1 MRGGELVSIAVMGT
15 VRVARPRQGAVDLTG
30 QNADL
35 LTRLVLAE
43 KMTVAASRLLRVVDS
58 AEALEQ
64 AISRLRKHG
73 IPIPARRRHDP
84 AYRVDTALVDVDAVR
99 FRREVEELD
108 CDPGPSP
115 DRIDRLLRMWDAD
128 PRRLRGL
135 RPEIWG
141 PLFRARDR
149 LIERVEGL
157 PPERREQLTGLA
169 GFMDVFEDDE
179 GVAGL
184 RALVRPTPRPR
195 LLIVEDRIADTL
207 VDILAGYDCA
217 MVRSMADW
225 NAFVRLGD
233 FRFAGALVDLHLT
246 DRMADFGG
254 KAVID
259 YLREH
264 HPHIRI
270 MLMSAGLPGGD
281 VVTMP
286 QEYGVRLVFLKD
298 ELGALEMRLRPAV
311 KRLLDGP

>member
-1 MRGGELVSIAVMGT
+1 VVSIAIMGT
-15 VRVARPRQGAVDLTG
+15 VRVARPGQCAVDLTG
-30 QNADL
+30 QNAAL

-43 KMTVAASRLLRVVDS
+43 RMSLSASRLLQLVDGE
-58 AEALEQ
+58 EALEQ
-64 AISRLRKHG
+64 AISRLRKQG

-84 AYRVDTALVDVDAVR
+84 VYRVETTRVDVDAER
-99 FRREVEELD
+99 FQREMEELD
-108 CDPGPSP
+108 GQP
-115 DRIDRLLRMWDAD
+115 DLLPKRIDRLLRMWDAD
-128 PRRLRGL
+128 PRQLRGL

-157 PPERREQLTGLA
+157 SAERREQVTGLI
-169 GFMDVFEDDE
+169 GFVDVFEDDE
-179 GVAGL
+179 RVAGL
-184 RALVRPTPRPR
+184 RALVRPTPRQR
-195 LLIVEDRIADTL
+195 LLIVEDRIAGTL

-217 MVRSMADW
+217 VVRSMAEW
-225 NAFVRLGD
+225 NAFVRRGD

-246 DRMADFGG
+246 DRMADFEG

-281 VVTMP
+281 IGTMP
-286 QEYGVRLVFLKD
+286 QEYGVRRVFLKD
-298 ELGALEMRLRPAV
+298 EAGALELYLRPAV
-311 KRLLDGP
+311 RRLLDDP